1 MEIIQNQNNTTFI
14 ILILFIGIMLLI
26 EYNKRLK
33 YFFNG
38 RLISEHTLNNLLQ
51 QASYHDDT
59 IKAQNYLEK
68 VGHIV
73 RFGYQFSQQMIVPL
87 EDELKCCEDMVDAYF
102 SQKKQKVKI
111 NYSVPTNLLE
121 YKIPP
126 YSITVLIEN
135 ALKHG
140 ITCIN
145 EQHIDLSITSNKYSI
160 QIYLSGYRLPDSK
173 FIRNPKKAHGLFYL
187 KNRVNYFNYYYGCS
201 YLDAIFIR
209 DNQLVLNFAK
219 QA

>member
-102 SQKKQKVKI
+102 SQKNQKVKI

-219 QA
+219 

>member
-26 EYNKRLK
+26 EYNKKLK

>member
-68 VGHIV
+68 VGQIV

-173 FIRNPKKAHGLFYL
+173 FIRNPQKAHGLFYL

-201 YLDAIFIR
+201 YLDAILIR

>member
-1 MEIIQNQNNTTFI
+1 MEIIQNQNNTAFI
-14 ILILFIGIMLLI
+14 FLLLFIGIMLLV
-26 EYNKRLK
+26 EYNNRLR

-51 QASYHDDT
+51 KASYQDDT
-59 IKAQNYLEK
+59 INAQSYLEK

-73 RFGYQFSQQMIVPL
+73 RFGYQFSQQMVVPL

-102 SQKKQKVKI
+102 SQNKQKVKI
-111 NYSVPTNLLE
+111 NYSVSTNLLE

-126 YSITVLIEN
+126 YSIAILIEN

-140 ITCIN
+140 IYDKH
-145 EQHIDLSITSNKYSI
+145 EQQIDLSVTSNKYSI

-173 FIRNPKKAHGLFYL
+173 LIRNPKKAHGLFYL

-209 DNQLVLNFAK
+209 DNQLVLNFANK
-219 QA
+219 A

>member
-1 MEIIQNQNNTTFI
+1 MEIIQNQNNTTLI
-14 ILILFIGIMLLI
+14 ILILFIGIMVLV
-26 EYNKRLK
+26 EFNNRLR

-51 QASYHDDT
+51 QASYQDDT
-59 IKAQNYLEK
+59 IKAQSYLEK

-73 RFGYQFSQQMIVPL
+73 RFGYQFSQQMVVPI

-102 SQKKQKVKI
+102 SQNKQKVKI
-111 NYSVPTNLLE
+111 NYSVSTNLLD

-126 YSITVLIEN
+126 YSIAILIEN

-140 ITCIN
+140 IN
-145 EQHIDLSITSNKYSI
+145 DKHEQHIDLSVTSNKYSI
-160 QIYLSGYRLPDSK
+160 QIYLSGYTLPDSK
-173 FIRNPKKAHGLFYL
+173 LIRNPKKAHGLFYL

-219 QA
+219 KA

>member
-14 ILILFIGIMLLI
+14 ILILFIGIMVLI
-26 EYNKRLK
+26 EFNNRLR

-51 QASYHDDT
+51 QASYQNDT
-59 IKAQNYLEK
+59 IKAQSYLEK
-68 VGHIV
+68 VGQIV
-73 RFGYQFSQQMIVPL
+73 RFGYQFSQQMVVPL

-102 SQKKQKVKI
+102 SQNKQKVKF
-111 NYSVPTNLLE
+111 NYSLPTNLLE

-126 YSITVLIEN
+126 YSIATLIEN

-140 ITCIN
+140 IAGIH
-145 EQHIDLSITSNKYSI
+145 EQRIDLSVTSNKYSI
-160 QIYLSGYRLPDSK
+160 QIYLSGYRLPDGK
-173 FIRNPKKAHGLFYL
+173 LIRNPKKTHGLFYL

-219 QA
+219 KA

>member
-201 YLDAIFIR
+201 YLDAILIR